1 MSIKLKL
8 LLFFLGAYTFSVLSV
23 AFFTLAAV
31 KELLLNYTYD
41 YMYYQVKPTIEFYKS
56 IHAYPPRYIKLLASD
71 VVSREMASLVLNKKG
86 NIIHKEP
93 FIDGESLDLTEEDMR
108 LFMQSRKGIIDG
120 LAFLV
125 IDIGDYKLVLL
136 EKMEKVLRIEK
147 KLLIFVTAFTLFISL
162 LTSLMLTF
170 FVKRM
175 LWPLSYL
182 TDVSREVYKG
192 NMDIKVE
199 KSKGSDE
206 LAVLQNAYGDM
217 LEKLKG
223 TFQWQKEFIAGVA
236 HELKTPLTYIKGQL
250 ELLSMG
256 VYKEDMAGILKNM
269 LTQSNKMEKL
279 INHLVLLMRLESGI
293 PLKLS
298 PLGVNE
304 VLAELDEEYEF
315 VRESHRFH
323 VEYMEEDMEIL
334 ADKSYIKIALGNLI
348 ENSYKYTPKGG
359 MIRLYFT
366 NSCFV
371 VEDNGIGIKNTEKVL
386 KRFYREVKDKEG
398 FGLGL
403 SIVKAVADAHRFKLR
418 IESKKGYGTKVSLCI
433 I

>member
-8 LLFFLGAYTFSVLSV
+8 LLFFLGAYALSVLSV
-23 AFFTLAAV
+23 AIFTFTAV
-31 KELLLNYTYD
+31 KELLLNYMYD

-56 IHAYPPRYIKLLASD
+56 IYVYPPRYIKLLASD

-86 NIIHKEP
+86 NLIYKEP
-93 FIDGESLDLTEEDMR
+93 FMEGEGLNLTEDNMR
-108 LFMQSRKGIIDG
+108 LLIQNRKGIINN

-125 IDIGDYKLVLL
+125 IDVGDYKLILL
-136 EKMEKVLRIEK
+136 EKMDKVLGIER
-147 KLLIFVTAFTLFISL
+147 KLLTFLTAFTLFISL
-162 LTSLMLTF
+162 LTSLILTF

-182 TDVSREVYKG
+182 TDVSREVYRG

-199 KSKGSDE
+199 KGKGSDE
-206 LAVLQNAYGDM
+206 LAVLQNAYGEM
-217 LEKLKG
+217 LEKLRR

-250 ELLSMG
+250 ELLNMG
-256 VYKEDMAGILKNM
+256 VYKEDMAGVLKNM
-269 LTQSNKMEKL
+269 LTQSNKMERL

-293 PLKLS
+293 PLKLL
-298 PLGVNE
+298 PLSVNE

-315 VRESHRFH
+315 VRETHKFH
-323 VEYMEEDMEIL
+323 VEYVEKDVEIL

-348 ENSYKYTPKGG
+348 ENSYKYTPEGG
-359 MIRLYFT
+359 MIKLYFI
-366 NSCFV
+366 NNCFL
-371 VEDNGIGIKNTEKVL
+371 VEDNGIGIKNIEKVL
-386 KRFYREVKDKEG
+386 ERFYREVKYKEG

-403 SIVKAVADAHRFKLR
+403 SIVKAVADAHRFKLN
-418 IESKKGYGTKVSLCI
+418 IESKKGHGTKVSLCI